1 MNPQGNVKNLVPSSD
16 APTTRPRL
24 DSLDLLRGLVVML
37 MALDHVREFMT
48 MVPFVPLD
56 PAKTSPS
63 LYLTRWVTH
72 FCAPVFIFLAGTSAF
87 LYQQRGRSRGEV
99 SRFLL
104 TRGFWLI
111 VLNFTV
117 VWFLGWSWSFSLKF
131 IEAGVIYAIG
141 VCMVVLAGVI
151 FLPRRAMAAFALVQI
166 FGHNL
171 LDGVKPEQFGSGDW
185 FWTLL
190 HVKAGFELGATHI
203 DLYYPVIPWMG
214 VMTLGYLFGSI
225 LLTPYETRQRR
236 LLQLG
241 LGALALFFALRL
253 TNLYGDLNP
262 WSAQATPLQTIFSF
276 FNVQKYPP
284 SLDFLLVTLG
294 PAMLALKWFEQWPD
308 ANARLQAGLR
318 HVLITFGRVPLFYY
332 LLHLPL
338 CHALA
343 LLASWM
349 TGRDTAWLFG
359 AFSDDAHLPSTE
371 PGRGF
376 GLPTIYAMWIV
387 ALLILYPVCRWF
399 AALKQRRRD
408 PWLSYL

>member
-1 MNPQGNVKNLVPSSD
+1 MQFTVS
-16 APTTRPRL
+16 RPRL

-48 MVPFVPLD
+48 MVPFDPLD
-56 PAKTSPS
+56 PAKTSLA

-87 LYQQRGRSRGEV
+87 LYQQRGRSRGDV

-104 TRGFWLI
+104 TRGLWLV

-151 FLPRRAMAAFALVQI
+151 LLPRWAMAVFGLAQVL
-166 FGHNL
+166 GHNL
-171 LDGVKPEQFGSGDW
+171 LDGVKPEQFGSGGW
-185 FWTLL
+185 LWTLL
-190 HVKAGFELGATHI
+190 HVKGGFELGATRI
-203 DLYYPVIPWMG
+203 DLYYPIIPWMG

-225 LLTPYETRQRR
+225 MLTSPEIRQRR
-236 LLQLG
+236 LWQMG
-241 LGALALFFALRL
+241 LSALAIFFALRL
-253 TNLYGDLNP
+253 TNVYGDLNR
-262 WSAQATPLQTIFSF
+262 WSAQATPLTAFSF

-294 PAMLALKWFEQWPD
+294 PAMLALKWFEQWTET
-308 ANARLQAGLR
+308 NAPLR
-318 HVLITFGRVPLFYY
+318 WGFRDVLVTFGRVPLFYY

-343 LLASWM
+343 LLVSWI
-349 TGRDTAWLFG
+349 TGRDVAWLFG
-359 AFSDDAHLPSTE
+359 AFSDDAHLSSAE

-376 GLPTIYAMWIV
+376 GLTAIYATWML

-408 PWLSYL
+408 AWLSYL

>member
-1 MNPQGNVKNLVPSSD
+1 VANPSLSPD
-16 APTTRPRL
+16 TLAARPRL

-48 MVPFVPLD
+48 TVPFDPLD
-56 PAKTSPS
+56 PAPTSLS
-63 LYLTRWVTH
+63 LYLTRWITH

-87 LYQQRGRSRGEV
+87 LYQQRGRTRGEV

-104 TRGFWLI
+104 TRGLWLV

-117 VWFLGWSWSFSLKF
+117 VWFLGWSWSLNLKF

-141 VCMVVLAGVI
+141 VCMVVLALVI
-151 FLPRRAMAAFALVQI
+151 CLPRWAMVAFALTQV

-171 LDGVKPEQFGSGDW
+171 LDGVKPAQFGAGGW

-190 HVKAGFELGATHI
+190 HVKGGFELGATHI
-203 DLYYPVIPWMG
+203 DLYYPLIPWMG

-225 LLTPYETRQRR
+225 VLTPYETRHRR
-236 LLQLG
+236 LMQMG
-241 LGALALFFALRL
+241 LGAISLFLVLRL
-253 TNLYGDLNP
+253 TNLYGDLNR
-262 WSAQATPLQTIFSF
+262 WSAQATPLQTAFSF

-294 PAMLALKWFEQWPD
+294 PAILALNLFDRWTE
-308 ANARLQAGLR
+308 ANTRLQTGFR
-318 HVLITFGRVPLFYY
+318 QVLLTFGRVPLFYY

-338 CHALA
+338 CHALV

-349 TGRDTAWLFG
+349 TGRDSAWLFG
-359 AFSDDAHLPSTE
+359 AFTDNAHLPSAQ

-376 GLPTIYAMWIV
+376 GLPAIYVTWFT
-387 ALLILYPVCRWF
+387 ALLILYPMCRWF
-399 AALKQRRRD
+399 AALKQRRRGRL
-408 PWLSYL
+408 LSYL